1 MTTVERT
8 FTVELAPEQVVA
20 YLKDF
25 ANAEEWDP
33 GTERCELTSGGPVQV
48 GSTWHNTSK
57 IAGVTTEL
65 TYTLAELTPERVV
78 FRGKNDS
85 ATTEDTIT
93 VRPAGT
99 GSEITYHA
107 EIEVSGLM
115 GKLAAPATKLLFE
128 KLGRD
133 TERQMSEVLNGRAA
147 S

>member
-8 FTVELAPEQVVA
+8 FSVQLPPHQVLD

-33 GTERCELTSGGPVQV
+33 GTVKCTQTSTGPVQV
-48 GSTWHNTSK
+48 GSSWHNTSK

-65 TYTLAELTPERVV
+65 TYTLAELTAERVV
-78 FRGKNDS
+78 FRGSNDS

-93 VRPAGT
+93 VRPAGNGT
-99 GSEITYHA
+99 QLTYHA
-107 EIEVSGLM
+107 ELNISGVM

-133 TERQMSEVLNGRAA
+133 TERQLTEVLNSRAA